1 MNPLSS
7 ASSQTLAL
15 QAYFKEYD
23 YLKQEQLNSINARNY
38 VIFML
43 LFIYCG
49 GFAYALANPSSYHTF
64 LMLPWACFI
73 LGWLYF
79 GLQNKIIAIR
89 FYLRDTLSPHI
100 IELSGMPPDTPFSNE
115 KIFLARYPR
124 WLRKLFEIIIN
135 LYLFCM
141 PSIIALGMYFSLPVS
156 GNLDMTTTAMIA
168 TDIVFIIVL
177 AVWVVMYSDIARR
190 TNPFPSD

>member
-1 MNPLSS
+1 MTQSS
-7 ASSQTLAL
+7 PSSTQDAVL

-23 YLKQEQLNSINARNY
+23 YLKQEQLNSITARNY
-38 VIFML
+38 LIFVL

-49 GFAYALANPSSYHTF
+49 VFAYAVANPGSYHAF

-89 FYLRDTLSPHI
+89 FYLRDTLAPHI
-100 IELSGMPPDTPFSNE
+100 IELSGMSPDTPFSNE
-115 KIFLARYPR
+115 KIFLERYPR

-141 PSIIALGMYFSLPVS
+141 PSIISLAMYLSLPAS
-156 GNLDMTTTAMIA
+156 AELDMTTNAMIA
-168 TDIVFIIVL
+168 TDIVFIIIL
-177 AVWVVMYSDIARR
+177 AVWVVMYSDISRR
-190 TNPFPSD
+190 AKSFPH